1 MYLQVILEIFF
12 LILAI
17 LVIGLGIIKKLKW
30 VDVLLLVASLLCI
43 IIGLREFQYWIFMI
57 AVIFILIFKLR
68 NK

>member
-17 LVIGLGIIKKLKW
+17 LVIGLGIVKKLKW

-43 IIGLREFQYWIFMI
+43 IIGLRELQYWIFMI
-57 AVIFILIFKLR
+57 SVIFILIFKLR